1 MILKTERLI
10 IRHITIE
17 DWKSIK
23 EIWVDFKSS
32 KYVQYSTPH
41 SINDE
46 DVRAEIYKWS
56 KENKE
61 TENKFFG
68 VCQNDRVIGYIVL
81 YKQENAYEIG
91 YSFHSDFHGKGYAK
105 ESVLA
110 ILDYARELGIK
121 RITAGAA
128 INNIPSVALLKVLGF
143 KQVGKERV
151 SFYKDE
157 FGNDMVFEGGIFEL
171 EIEVCS

>member
-10 IRHITIE
+10 IRHITKE

-23 EIWVDFKSS
+23 KIWVDFKSS
-32 KYVQYSTPH
+32 KYVRYSTPH
-41 SINDE
+41 STNDE
-46 DVRAEIYKWS
+46 DVYAEIHKWER
-56 KENKE
+56 ENKG

-68 VCQNDRVIGYIVL
+68 VCQNDSIIGYIVL
-81 YKQENAYEIG
+81 HKQENAYEIG

-157 FGNDMVFEGGIFEL
+157 FGKDMVFEGGIFEL
-171 EIEVCS
+171 EIEV